1 MTVDFSRR
9 PVRWMAPLLSLLSIA
24 PVTLAASRAELTWI
38 PSGQI
43 AMSSGTYSIW
53 FNLPK
58 DPDGVLPL
66 PMVLVAFY
74 TRDPNVTVDP
84 TSQPA
89 EGVAASEALLKLKVG
104 DVAMPDW
111 LVKSTGSAYVVN
123 LRTIASSPRRHLD
136 QLAIEFD
143 NRMLPGFVS
152 LYALGAPDPLLVGDS
167 LDGPLDR
174 FMEQA
179 GSDDIRVHYKGLAAQ
194 FANAPEEAGKHFRNA
209 ARSKDERVASYARRN
224 LRLLRLFSRS
234 SKDKD
239 NFAVRYK
246 WGLYLQ
252 QCGFFQAALAEFHH
266 CTELSPKNG
275 SSWYRL
281 SEVADR
287 CGHPPDQI
295 AALCARAGQSP
306 DLANPTV
313 WNMLVVF
320 LRKREIEVMEDG
332 KPIKKT
338 LELTPEEIATL
349 KEEWLLAENY
359 VLGASRGTML
369 LSSAFFTL
377 EDESRFRYVRHCE
390 RAVGPPD
397 DLIDVRGWF
406 DGVLSFR
413 PRLPGEPDVTVGGD
427 CGVNGAALSDL
438 GAHADAAHMLEHWY
452 HQLDWTLRAS
462 EVAMAV
468 PSLADARSCG
478 VGPGPSLAYGV
489 RSAMRY
495 ELTPAD
501 YRRAKVTPTTRPL
514 IRKSQP
520 GSTQPAEDHLPP
532 YPVYARYWRVEGPFP
547 VGPTGDRDDDQEAL
561 KMPAAMNGVASRVI
575 DSETDFVDL
584 AAALSGEGRR
594 VAKATCWI
602 KSPFER
608 QLQLW
613 LGAHH
618 RAAVWVNGRQVV
630 TGRYRPQGKYAESRQ
645 VDMIGTFAILEEG
658 WNRIEVVVE
667 ALPAPRGRSW
677 GFSVRLTEFNGQ
689 PPCDVRFTVDRPA
702 HGVAADYVAPESGY
716 YYSWARCESGYRELL
731 PRLDAEDLAALTG
744 LRSLAI
750 RVRGDMIAIAAPG
763 RQPSRNYREAP
774 DAWDA
779 TRDRDVT
786 LNNVMDW
793 SREDV
798 LAIRFEREG
807 APHDLLLLK
816 PEAVEAYTTLL
827 KEPPEAADMFGA
839 LAPANRIMGFVLVP
853 TDSGTF
859 RTLIA
864 VDVLL
869 AARAEDW
876 PVDEEDLLEPAQ
888 Q

>member
-1 MTVDFSRR
+1 MTVDLPRR
-9 PVRWMAPLLSLLSIA
+9 PARWTAPLLVLLSIT
-24 PVTLAASRAELTWI
+24 PPTLAASRAELTWI

-89 EGVAASEALLKLKVG
+89 EGVAANEALLKLKVG
-104 DVAMPDW
+104 DVALPDW
-111 LVKSTGSAYVVN
+111 LVKSSGSAYVVN
-123 LRTIASSPRRHLD
+123 LRTIAASPRRHLD

-152 LYALGAPDPLLVGDS
+152 LYALGAPDPLLVSDS

-179 GSDDIRVHYKGLAAQ
+179 GSDDVRVHYKGLAAQ

-209 ARSKDERVASYARRN
+209 ARAKDERVASFARRN
-224 LRLLRLFSRS
+224 LRLIRLFSRS

-266 CTELSPKNG
+266 CTELSPNNG
-275 SSWYRL
+275 ASWYRL
-281 SEVADR
+281 GEVADR

-295 AALCARAGQSP
+295 AALCARAGQSS

-320 LRKREIEVMEDG
+320 LRRREIEVMEDG
-332 KPIKKT
+332 KPVKKT
-338 LELTPEEIATL
+338 LELSPEEIATL
-349 KEEWLLAENY
+349 KEEWLLTENH
-359 VLGASRGTML
+359 VLGATSGTMV

-377 EDESRFRYVRHCE
+377 EDESRFRYVRHCD
-390 RAVGPPD
+390 RAIGPPD

-406 DGVLSFR
+406 DGVISFR

-438 GAHADAAHMLEHWY
+438 GAHADTADMLEHWY
-452 HQLDWTLRAS
+452 RQLEWTLQSS
-462 EVAMAV
+462 EVAVAV
-468 PSLADARSCG
+468 PSLADAKACG

-495 ELTPAD
+495 ELTPAV
-501 YRRAKVTPTTRPL
+501 YRRAKITPTTKPL
-514 IRKSQP
+514 VRKP
-520 GSTQPAEDHLPP
+520 QPATTQSAEDDSPP

-547 VGPTGDRDDDQEAL
+547 VGPAGDQKDDL
-561 KMPAAMNGVASRVI
+561 KPLTMPAATEGIASRVL

-584 AAALSGEGRR
+584 AATVGGEGRR

-602 KSPFER
+602 KSSFER

-613 LGAHH
+613 LGAQH

-630 TGRYRPQGKYAESRQ
+630 SGRYVPQGKYADSRQ
-645 VDMIGTFAILEEG
+645 VDMIGTFAILEQG
-658 WNRIEVVVE
+658 WNRLEVVVE
-667 ALPAPRGRSW
+667 APPRDRDW
-677 GFSVRLTEFNGQ
+677 GFSVRLTEFDGQ
-689 PPCDVRFTVDRPA
+689 TPADVRFTVDLPA
-702 HGVAADYVAPESGY
+702 HGVVADYVAPESGY

-731 PRLDAEDLAALTG
+731 PQLDDNDLAALTG

-750 RVRGDMIAIAAPG
+750 RASGDMIAVAVPG
-763 RQPSRNYREAP
+763 REPSRSYREVP
-774 DAWDA
+774 NAWDA
-779 TRDRDVT
+779 TRARDVT

-793 SREDV
+793 AREDV
-798 LAIRFEREG
+798 LAVRFERDG
-807 APHDLLLLK
+807 TPHDLLLFK

-839 LAPANRIMGFVLVP
+839 LAPANRIMGYVLVP
-853 TDSGTF
+853 TESGSL

-864 VDVLL
+864 ADVLL
-869 AARAEDW
+869 STRAEDW

-888 Q
+888 P